1 MFAHIM
7 DHHEDQWPSQ
17 SQQSDHLLLY
27 LEVLSLG
34 MGRLPPLNSGVVST
48 AIVDLLIL
56 SICTLSVFS
65 YFFLC

>member
-1 MFAHIM
+1 MANPESAVRSPAALPGGPFPR
-7 DHHEDQWPSQ
+7 Q
-17 SQQSDHLLLY
+17 
-27 LEVLSLG
+27 
-34 MGRLPPLNSGVVST
+34 GRLPPLNSGVVSA